1 MRKEQSRREQHQR
14 RGKTGCACVCGFL
27 CSWTCY
33 LLFEIEATP
42 QLLLLCTFCL
52 FDYWLPDA
60 RVSFISAGQ
69 KLEGQQSCSR
79 SMKEREREQS
89 FSLLLLHLFFLPGS
103 SSISRFVCFAG
114 AQQLPKDVSLLLA
127 ISSLWPV
134 SSLRDNG
141 TIAEG
146 VSVTGTRPA
155 RQHWARVTSTTR

>member
-33 LLFEIEATP
+33 LLFEMEATP

-69 KLEGQQSCSR
+69 KLESQQSCSR
-79 SMKEREREQS
+79 SMKERESNPSHCCCCTCS
-89 FSLLLLHLFFLPGS
+89 FCRAAAPSLASFVSLGPS
-103 SSISRFVCFAG
+103 SSPKTFLCFCC
-114 AQQLPKDVSLLLA
+114 
-127 ISSLWPV
+127 WPFP
-134 SSLRDNG
+134 SLRDNG

>member
-69 KLEGQQSCSR
+69 KLGGQQSCSR
-79 SMKEREREQS
+79 SMKERERAI
-89 FSLLLLHLFFLPGS
+89 LLTAAAALVLSAGQQLHL
-103 SSISRFVCFAG
+103 
-114 AQQLPKDVSLLLA
+114 
-127 ISSLWPV
+127 
-134 SSLRDNG
+134 SLRLFRWG
-141 TIAEG
+141 PAAPQRRFSAAG
-146 VSVTGTRPA
+146 HFFPLARPLIK
-155 RQHWARVTSTTR
+155 R